1 MGERAN
7 HKYIDKVITK
17 NGNVRYI
24 YDNKVSSKDAVNR
37 RNEAISES
45 GSKLLDSVGQYV
57 RDEFTNKFTESSD
70 AKYERQKRQ
79 RNEIAK
85 QGKEFVESFYKSL

>member
-1 MGERAN
+1 MGERTN
-7 HKYIDKVITK
+7 HKYIDKVVTK

-24 YDNKVSSKDAVNR
+24 YDNKVSNKDTVNK

-45 GSKLLDSVGQYV
+45 GSELLDSVGQYV

-85 QGKEFVESFYKSL
+85 RGKEFVESFYKSL